1 MCSPP
6 SWERMGRENKSPK
19 PDMSHISSCMTE
31 RCSDTTATSPG
42 KEPIQKNKASDVLEL
57 SKRHGDRK
65 MWGREIKVWVSS
77 VPLFWSLAWRQSEQ
91 GELGGTEKT
100 ASPQGSHSA
109 LQVLSG
115 GVLWGLC
122 VYMCVCGF
130 VYLCV
135 CVCAGGNK
143 PGKRRKR

>member
-1 MCSPP
+1 
-6 SWERMGRENKSPK
+6 
-19 PDMSHISSCMTE
+19 
-31 RCSDTTATSPG
+31 
-42 KEPIQKNKASDVLEL
+42 
-57 SKRHGDRK
+57 

-77 VPLFWSLAWRQSEQ
+77 VPLFWSLTWRQSEQ
-91 GELGGTEKT
+91 GELGGTEKI
-100 ASPQGSHSA
+100 ASLQGSHSA

-135 CVCAGGNK
+135 CVCVQEGTSLEREERDRQAQRAARMRVSRWEHAGEVWLRG
-143 PGKRRKR
+143 GMRKKSCSFL